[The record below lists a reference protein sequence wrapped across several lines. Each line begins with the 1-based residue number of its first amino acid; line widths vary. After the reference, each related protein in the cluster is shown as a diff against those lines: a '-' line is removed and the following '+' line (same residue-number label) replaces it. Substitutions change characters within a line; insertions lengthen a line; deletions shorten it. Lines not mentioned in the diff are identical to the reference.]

1 MLRDFSDDLVPLLS
15 PAKGGGTQAVRVV
28 LTGSKE
34 DRETFEVVTNHNPLE
49 IMDVQ
54 ASYCRSNLAFND
66 RGSLKIWKRS
76 KISVF
81 VAFER

>member
-1 MLRDFSDDLVPLLS
+1 MLWDFSDDLVPLLT

-34 DRETFEVVTNHNPLE
+34 DRETFEVVTDHNPLE
-49 IMDVQ
+49 IMHVH
-54 ASYCRSNLAFND
+54 ASYSRSNLTPND
-66 RGSLKIWKRS
+66 RGNFKIWKRS